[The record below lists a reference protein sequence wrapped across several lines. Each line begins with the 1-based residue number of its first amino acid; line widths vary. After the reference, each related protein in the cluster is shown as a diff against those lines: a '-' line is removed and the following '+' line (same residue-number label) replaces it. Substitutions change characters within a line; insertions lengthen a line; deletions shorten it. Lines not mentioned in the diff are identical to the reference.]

1 MITISFWALIALL
14 FFAALVGAASLF
26 FVLTLLALRSKRI
39 RK

>member
-1 MITISFWALIALL
+1 MVTISFLALIALL

-39 RK
+39 R